1 MSNRVCYLIV
11 FCFSFRCLCH
21 DLTRCHENLNS
32 TDRDV
37 KSSKTN
43 ISWQARTVVMVRLSV
58 ISHRSMFYC
67 SFSTSFLSGDVDS
80 CDDNEFE
87 DDDDKLPISQ
97 RMRNRRT
104 NNLNK
109 NRLHSNSPFNN
120 INPNIMTQKQYQ
132 NSYNLRAG
140 NIKVNNLDLINGCID
155 SRYEITNQN
164 AGASRQGRS
173 RMFGQKTFNRHE
185 TKL

>member
-1 MSNRVCYLIV
+1 MSLPRSYTLPREFKFNRQGRKIIKNEHFVASTNSSDGEIV
-11 FCFSFRCLCH
+11 LSQDKR
-21 DLTRCHENLNS
+21 
-32 TDRDV
+32 
-37 KSSKTN
+37 
-43 ISWQARTVVMVRLSV
+43 ARYFIVR
-58 ISHRSMFYC
+58 F
-67 SFSTSFLSGDVDS
+67 FSFLSGDVDS

-120 INPNIMTQKQYQ
+120 INPNIMAQKQYQ

-164 AGASRQGRS
+164 AAGSRQSRS

>member
-1 MSNRVCYLIV
+1 MSLPRSYTLPREFKFNRQGRKIIKNEHFVASTNSSDGEFYQMIERMFLLYII
-11 FCFSFRCLCH
+11 SF
-21 DLTRCHENLNS
+21 
-32 TDRDV
+32 
-37 KSSKTN
+37 
-43 ISWQARTVVMVRLSV
+43 
-58 ISHRSMFYC
+58 
-67 SFSTSFLSGDVDS
+67 FLSGDVDS

-87 DDDDKLPISQ
+87 DDEDKMPISQ

-155 SRYEITNQN
+155 NRYEITNPH
-164 AGASRQGRS
+164 AASSRQSRS
-173 RMFGQKTFNRHE
+173 RLFGQKTFNRHE
-185 TKL
+185 TKLWKHFAPLN

>member
-1 MSNRVCYLIV
+1 MSLPRSYTLPREFKFNRQGRKVIKNEHFVASTNSSDGEFEAYKVTQLAV
-11 FCFSFRCLCH
+11 FCF
-21 DLTRCHENLNS
+21 
-32 TDRDV
+32 
-37 KSSKTN
+37 
-43 ISWQARTVVMVRLSV
+43 I
-58 ISHRSMFYC
+58 
-67 SFSTSFLSGDVDS
+67 LSGDVDS

-87 DDDDKLPISQ
+87 DEDDKMPISQ

-132 NSYNLRAG
+132 NSYNLRPG

-155 SRYEITNQN
+155 SRYEIASQH
-164 AGASRQGRS
+164 AASSRQSRS

>member
-1 MSNRVCYLIV
+1 MN
-11 FCFSFRCLCH
+11 F
-21 DLTRCHENLNS
+21 
-32 TDRDV
+32 
-37 KSSKTN
+37 
-43 ISWQARTVVMVRLSV
+43 
-58 ISHRSMFYC
+58 
-67 SFSTSFLSGDVDS
+67 SFLSGDVDDS

-87 DDDDKLPISQ
+87 DDEDKLPISQ

-120 INPNIMTQKQYQ
+120 INPNIMAQKQYQ
-132 NSYNLRAG
+132 YNLRAG

-155 SRYEITNQN
+155 SRYEIANQHA
-164 AGASRQGRS
+164 AGSRQNRS

>member
-1 MSNRVCYLIV
+1 MNTLLR
-11 FCFSFRCLCH
+11 
-21 DLTRCHENLNS
+21 
-32 TDRDV
+32 
-37 KSSKTN
+37 
-43 ISWQARTVVMVRLSV
+43 ARTAVMVIFCYQK
-58 ISHRSMFYC
+58 ISCVLFT
-67 SFSTSFLSGDVDS
+67 FLFLSGDVDS

-87 DDDDKLPISQ
+87 DEDDKIPVSQ
-97 RMRNRRT
+97 RMRNRRI

-120 INPNIMTQKQYQ
+120 INPNIMAQKQYQ

-155 SRYEITNQN
+155 NRYENLNQH
-164 AGASRQGRS
+164 AASSKQSRS

>member
-1 MSNRVCYLIV
+1 MSLPRSYTLPREFKFNRQGRKIIKNEHFVASTNSSDGECSASPHRAL
-11 FCFSFRCLCH
+11 RP
-21 DLTRCHENLNS
+21 LTVWLF
-32 TDRDV
+32 
-37 KSSKTN
+37 
-43 ISWQARTVVMVRLSV
+43 I
-58 ISHRSMFYC
+58 
-67 SFSTSFLSGDVDS
+67 LSGDVDS

-87 DDDDKLPISQ
+87 DDDDKLPMSQ

-109 NRLHSNSPFNN
+109 NRLHTNSPFNN

-132 NSYNLRAG
+132 NSYNLRGG

-155 SRYEITNQN
+155 SRYDN
-164 AGASRQGRS
+164 GASSRQNRS
-173 RMFGQKTFNRHE
+173 RMYGQKTFNRHE